1 MANVAEHDRARVS
14 AGLGFGIALA
24 GVWFVAWTISCTRQ
38 THRSLP
44 MGSETNYSSKD
55 VVLSGIEEQKHD
67 GLTAIIGTATN
78 KGAVPARSVD
88 IQASSSTTA
97 TLWTNIPRI
106 CQVFSRPCASKH
118 FKISC
123 GCKDTPAAEHDS
135 YKVTVI
141 TDSISRAPPLHA

>member
-1 MANVAEHDRARVS
+1 MEDAQKSSKWRTSLSTIVRGFLL
-14 AGLGFGIALA
+14 GLGFGIALA
-24 GVWFVAWTISCTRQ
+24 GVWFVAWTIFMHQ
-38 THRSLP
+38 ANAQVAA

-88 IQASSSTTA
+88 IQAELFDHGNFVDQYSTYLSGVLA
-97 TLWTNIPRI
+97 PG
-106 CQVFSRPCASKH
+106 ASKH

-141 TDSISRAPPLHA
+141 TD